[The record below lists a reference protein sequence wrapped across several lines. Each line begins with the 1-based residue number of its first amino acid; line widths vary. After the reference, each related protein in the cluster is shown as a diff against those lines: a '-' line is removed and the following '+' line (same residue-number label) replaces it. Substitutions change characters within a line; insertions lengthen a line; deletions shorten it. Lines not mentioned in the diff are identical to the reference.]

1 MPPTVHRILV
11 HGSDVIKTTEL
22 PIGMFAEHASE
33 SLNKFYRN
41 DRQFH
46 ARKNSMKANILD
58 MFTRI
63 MQRFDPFLV
72 NIKFKTVKKI
82 SPEKLPAEVFAL
94 LKPTN
99 NLSNDSD
106 EDSEDDDSDVENMFE
121 TSQDD

>member
-46 ARKNSMKANILD
+46 ARKSSMKASILD

-63 MQRFDPFLV
+63 MQRSDPYLV
-72 NIKFKTVKKI
+72 SIKFKPVKTKAV
-82 SPEKLPAEVFAL
+82 EHFPAEVLAL
-94 LKPTN
+94 LKPKN
-99 NLSNDSD
+99 NLSNESD
-106 EDSEDDDSDVENMFE
+106 EDYDSEDSYEENMSE
-121 TSQDD
+121 IGENE